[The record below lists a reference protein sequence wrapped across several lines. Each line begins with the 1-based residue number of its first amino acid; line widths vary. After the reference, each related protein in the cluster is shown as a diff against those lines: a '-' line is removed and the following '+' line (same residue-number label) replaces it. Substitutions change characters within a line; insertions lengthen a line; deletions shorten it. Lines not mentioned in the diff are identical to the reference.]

1 MQFVRKPLQSPL
13 SLSWCG
19 GGGVMATDWNA
30 AVFQIL
36 QPSGCGQQCDRVR
49 AFFCVAGSKICTKA
63 FVHYAKLN
71 HTIQSSFTLYGAP
84 PHYTELIHYE

>member
-13 SLSWCG
+13 SHSWCG
-19 GGGVMATDWNA
+19 GGGVVATDLDA

-49 AFFCVAGSKICTKA
+49 AFFCVARSKAEPQATHKQKNYSEIR
-63 FVHYAKLN
+63 
-71 HTIQSSFTLYGAP
+71 
-84 PHYTELIHYE
+84 